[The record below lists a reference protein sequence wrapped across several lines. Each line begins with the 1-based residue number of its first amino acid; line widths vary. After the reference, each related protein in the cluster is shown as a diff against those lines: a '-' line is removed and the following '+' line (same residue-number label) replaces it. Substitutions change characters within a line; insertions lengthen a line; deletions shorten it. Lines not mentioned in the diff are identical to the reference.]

1 MRNTARLRWVT
12 ATALITLLTASSGWL
27 INTTV
32 LAPKTIT
39 AYFSH
44 VSAIYAGDEV
54 RVAGVEVGII
64 DAIDPQGTRSKV
76 TLHID
81 RDVPVPS
88 NADAII
94 VAPNLVSAR
103 YIQLVAPSSP
113 SADVVADGAVIP
125 LERTA
130 VPVDWDEVKQQLMR
144 LASDLGPHN
153 NDPTTTSAARFI
165 DSTAQAM
172 NGNGEKLRQTLAQL
186 SGVGRILA
194 EGSGDIAETLKNLQ
208 IFVNAL
214 KKSNVQIVQF
224 QDRFATLTSTLDNS
238 RSELDAALTN
248 LSSVVGEIKT
258 FIADNR
264 DRTSEQVQRLTNVT
278 QTLVDHR
285 KDLEQILH
293 VAPHALANTTNMF
306 DPQLGSG
313 TGSFVLSNFS
323 NPVQFICSS
332 VAAVENITAAE
343 TAKLC
348 AQYLGPALAATN
360 FNSLPFP
367 INPFLAK
374 TPPPQ
379 DLIYTEPDLMPGAAG
394 TDPGPPEIPPA
405 ISAYTPEPAPGGP
418 PSLPAMLL
426 PAEQPGALDPA
437 LPAPPPHPVQPAA
450 AP

>member
-1 MRNTARLRWVT
+1 MRNTPRLRWVT
-12 ATALITLLTASSGWL
+12 GIALITLLMASSGWL

-113 SADVVADGAVIP
+113 STDVIADGALIP

-153 NDPTTTSAARFI
+153 DSSTTSAARFI
-165 DSTAQAM
+165 DSTARAM

-194 EGSGDIAETLKNLQ
+194 EGSGDIAETLKNLH
-208 IFVNAL
+208 IFVSAL
-214 KKSNVQIVQF
+214 KNSHVQIVQF

-248 LSSVVGEIKT
+248 LSSVVGEINA

-264 DRTSEQVQRLTNVT
+264 DRTSEQLQRLTNVT

-313 TGSFVLSNFS
+313 TGSFVLSNLS

-379 DLIYTEPDLMPGAAG
+379 DLIYTEPHLMPGGAG
-394 TDPGPPEIPPA
+394 PDPGPPEIPPA
-405 ISAYTPEPAPGGP
+405 MSAYTPAPAPDGP

-426 PAEQPGALDPA
+426 PAEQPATLDPA
-437 LPAPPPHPVQPAA
+437 VPAPPPPTDQPGTA